1 MSVFDHLG
9 KANVVVDALSRM
21 TMGSVY
27 HVEEAKKHLAKAVH
41 RLARLGVTLE
51 DSLNGVFMVHHN
63 SESS

>member
-1 MSVFDHLG
+1 M
-9 KANVVVDALSRM
+9 VVDALSRM